1 MNKKSLIYH
10 IVWSITFIVL
20 CYVFGSIYSL
30 ITNGFV
36 IERKL
41 QYITIAV
48 ICKPIMYLILG
59 LMFGLLIYMEVFY
72 KFTKIKHLQINTNAL
87 FF

>member
-59 LMFGLLIYMEVFY
+59 LRSISELWIPNQTHYR
-72 KFTKIKHLQINTNAL
+72 
-87 FF
+87 